1 MAGRSKK
8 LDATVLS
15 GFCAEV
21 ALMLGSGMAL
31 YDGIAALHESAPAGP
46 QAEVYARL
54 SENIAKTG
62 SLGEALGADDCWP
75 RYLAHMAAVGERTGR
90 LEEVMEGLS
99 GYYER
104 EARVREAVASAA
116 AYPMILGAMLW

>member
-31 YDGIAALHESAPAGP
+31 YGGIAALHESAPAGP

-90 LEEVMEGLS
+90 LEEGNVLYDPTVDVNGIAA
-99 GYYER
+99 GAVYTTER
-104 EARVREAVASAA
+104 F
-116 AYPMILGAMLW
+116 Y

>member
-1 MAGRSKK
+1 MKLKK
-8 LDATVLS
+8 IIASVSAL
-15 GFCAEV
+15 

-62 SLGEALGADDCWP
+62 SLGEALG
-75 RYLAHMAAVGERTGR
+75 L
-90 LEEVMEGLS
+90 
-99 GYYER
+99 
-104 EARVREAVASAA
+104 
-116 AYPMILGAMLW
+116 